1 MTTKPDNG
9 GPAFPFEFD
18 YHQVDGSSETLVHA
32 GMSLLDYFAG
42 QVLAGMAAR
51 ASMPLEPA
59 DRLADRAYAIADA
72 MLRARQS

>member
-1 MTTKPDNG
+1 MTTKPDDG
-9 GPAFPFEFD
+9 GPAFPFEFED
-18 YHQVDGSSETLVHA
+18 HQVDGPSETLVHA
-32 GMSLLDYFAG
+32 GMSLQDYFAG

-51 ASMPLEPA
+51 ASLSVEPA